1 MAQNEIG
8 QDIAG
13 KNGSAF
19 HKADD
24 SENVLRGKESY
35 RFTPS
40 RQFVARSVK
49 LNESQTKSMRLKVA
63 ERNNVSRNPHTIF
76 DYVFLRSK
84 TRQYLNGESEIV
96 RGADLF
102 CGCGGL
108 SLGLNEACLAL
119 EKRFKSIWAVDKDRS
134 SLDVYVDNFAPENF
148 INENIENVLCGKLG
162 TRLEETEI
170 KLKRQ
175 LGRIDIGLAGPPC
188 QGNSNL
194 NNHTRRKDQ
203 RNKLYERVARF
214 AEVIQPNHLIV
225 ENVPTVI
232 HGRDK
237 SLDTTIERLLK
248 LGYKVDAGIVDLSDL
263 GVPQKRKRHVLIASL
278 EKSISLK
285 SIMRS
290 YKVLENRTVRWAIE
304 GLEQEGNNIF
314 QERAKLS
321 EENEKRIKY
330 LFEKDEYNLP
340 NYLRPVC
347 HQNDEHSYGAMY
359 GRLKYDESAQTI
371 TTGFMSP
378 GQGRYIHP
386 SRQRTLT
393 PHEAARLQFF
403 PDFFD
408 FTLAKSKTNLK
419 EMIGNAVPMP
429 LSYVF
434 ALELL
439 AE

>member
-1 MAQNEIG
+1 MAQQEFG
-8 QDIAG
+8 QK
-13 KNGSAF
+13 KNGNNS
-19 HKADD
+19 HEIDD
-24 SENVLRGKESY
+24 TKNVIRGKESY
-35 RFTPS
+35 RFTDS
-40 RQFVARSVK
+40 RQFVSRIVK
-49 LNESQTKSMRLKVA
+49 LSEEEINSTRFKVA
-63 ERNNVSRNPHTIF
+63 EPNNVSQNPHTIY
-76 DYVFLRSK
+76 DHAFLRCK
-84 TRQYLNGESEIV
+84 NRHYLNGQSKVI

-102 CGCGGL
+102 SGCGGL
-108 SLGLNEACLAL
+108 SLGLKEACLAL
-119 EKRFKSIWAVDKDRS
+119 GKRFEATWAVDKDKPS
-134 SLDVYVDNFAPENF
+134 FDVYVRNFNPKYS
-148 INENIENVLCGKLG
+148 INGDIENVLCGKLG
-162 TRLEETEI
+162 AELEDTEKI
-170 KLKRQ
+170 LKQ
-175 LGRIDIGLAGPPC
+175 NLGSIDIGLAGPPC

-194 NNHTRRKDQ
+194 NNHTRRKDD

-214 AEVIQPNHLIV
+214 AEVIQPKHLIV

-237 SLDTTIERLLK
+237 SLDTTIDCLLK
-248 LGYKVDAGIVDLSDL
+248 LGYKVDSDIIDLSAF

-278 EKSISLK
+278 EKSVSVKEIVK
-285 SIMRS
+285 R
-290 YKVLENRTVRWAIE
+290 YKVSENRTVQWAIKD
-304 GLEQEGNNIF
+304 LEQEGNSF
-314 QERAKLS
+314 FHESAQLS
-321 EENEKRIKY
+321 EANNKRIKY

-340 NYLRPVC
+340 NYLRPIC

-359 GRLKYDESAQTI
+359 GRLKYNEPAQTI

-434 ALELL
+434 GLELL